1 MKKYVKPQ
9 LFMESFELTN
19 HIANGCE
26 IKLLDESN
34 IKCQGE
40 VLVENAFG
48 NVVADFDVCGS
59 NTITPEIDEWMGD
72 EGYCYYKFA
81 NILSTI
87 GS

>member
-1 MKKYVKPQ
+1 MRKYVKPQ

-34 IKCQGE
+34 TKCQGE

-48 NVVADFDVCGS
+48 NVFAAFEVCGS
-59 NTITPEIDEWMGD
+59 NTITPEFDEMTGD

-81 NILSTI
+81 DLLSTFV
-87 GS
+87 S